1 MHFTLVELQ
10 LKSKFQQAKR
20 NLTDWS
26 DSQYKP
32 STVTKPSGNRAV
44 QKRIASTI
52 KEMAARE
59 GAE

>member
-10 LKSKFQQAKR
+10 LKSKFQQAKK
-20 NLTDWS
+20 NLIDWS

-32 STVTKPSGNRAV
+32 STVTKPSGNWAV